1 MEISEA
7 IIHRIEKASKSDQ
20 VSLDLRP
27 DLLPIEATLS
37 HLVTEVLSIYNR
49 VSNGYG
55 TFDADQVVYPF
66 SAQLQAYHQEQLD
79 FIQLSEIALNLIAS
93 KMGSQL
99 FATGGYV
106 LFVRYTNLD
115 RDWLLVGM
123 LKMREA
129 TGVDQDT
136 KELLRLLSLDV
147 EHLHEAARI
156 DIGKWQGNE
165 HPYLSFVKKR
175 AGKEDVTKYFREA
188 LGCTDYT
195 DSKQNTVVL
204 LEALQAYTNTQISPE
219 NGDDAWTREKARE
232 TRQRTFEYC
241 QEKTR
246 NKEDIN
252 LEALSSII
260 NDRDPRAFR
269 NFVRD
274 NGYQL
279 NDEFSPHSNTYR
291 KLQRITGKASGNIKV
306 AFDVDDLVQR
316 RIFLK
321 GESLIVQGASP
332 DLIAQIEQAQADD
345 DDSE

>member
-7 IIHRIEKASKSDQ
+7 IIHQIDKASGSDQ

-27 DLLPIEATLS
+27 DRLPIEDTLS
-37 HLVTEVLSIYNR
+37 KLVTEVLSIYNR

-55 TFDADQVVYPF
+55 AFDADQIIYPF
-66 SAQLQAYHQEQLD
+66 SGQLQAYYQEEVD
-79 FIQLSEIALNLIAS
+79 FIQLSETALRLIAS
-93 KMGSQL
+93 KMGSQR

-106 LFVRYTNLD
+106 LLVRYTNLG
-115 RDWLLVGM
+115 RDWFLVGI

-147 EHLHEAARI
+147 DHLHEAARV
-156 DIGKWQGNE
+156 DIRKWQENE
-165 HPYLSFVKKR
+165 QSYLSFVKKR

-204 LEALQAYTNTQISPE
+204 LEALQAYTNTQTDSAKGE
-219 NGDDAWTREKARE
+219 DAWTREKARE
-232 TRQRTFEYC
+232 VRQKTFEYC

-246 NKEDIN
+246 NREDIN
-252 LEALSSII
+252 LGALSSII
-260 NDRDPRAFR
+260 NDRDPEAFR

-274 NGYQL
+274 NGYHL
-279 NDEFSPHSNTYR
+279 NDEFAPHSNTYR

-316 RIFLK
+316 RI
-321 GESLIVQGASP
+321 SLDGQNLIIQGASP
-332 DLIAQIEQAQADD
+332 ELIAQIEQAQADD